1 MSVKSNTQPSPYPEG
16 ADLDRFVQRRNTSG
30 SIWMYVFLAATC
42 MGIIALAALLYNI
55 INGAFGL
62 VAVQNQADPSAL
74 VQKVQEEKMLS
85 ASNTVSS
92 EDDNDLVAG
101 IAGNINA
108 IGFFGYAYYQANQD
122 KLQALSVEGVMP
134 SAQTAESGEYP
145 IARPIFIYSAAQ
157 IMQSKPQVA
166 DFINYYLAH
175 VNEEIDDV
183 GYFPASAEGLNR
195 AIENWRKATGLEEEA
210 TLPLVNPA
218 QVEGDIVAAGSS
230 TVFPVTQRLIERFRA
245 DGYTGEITNELLGTT
260 AGFRQFCVEKKAD
273 IANASRAINSAE
285 RAACLKNQRAPVEFR
300 VGADAL
306 VVVVSKENEF
316 LANGTPGVTIE
327 QLRQIFTTA
336 EKWSDVDPSWPDT
349 LIERFIPGADS
360 GTLDFFTE
368 TIFGDIKLADLSKD
382 ELVTILQTAEDAQGR
397 KTLVSKGKLRQL
409 ESEQLF
415 YENKFLAYSSDKHAQ
430 ECAEANPP
438 ARCTLPPRDQANVYN
453 LVEELIVAPDVVK
466 SWSLVD
472 SLFRRA
478 PIEAEAPEEFPD
490 ATVEFRAWLTPQF
503 ITDPQSSA
511 PELAGVRTAFLGSLW
526 LIGITILIALP
537 IGVGAAIYLEEYATA
552 IGNPFLRRVNEII
565 QTNINNLAGVPSI
578 IYGMLG
584 LALFVR
590 VLELLTSGVAFG
602 AATDPTTAN
611 GRTIL
616 SAALTMALLILPLLI
631 INAQEAIRAVPQSL
645 RQAGMGLGATK
656 WQTIWAHVLPNAIP
670 GILTGSILSIS
681 RAIGETAPL
690 VVVGASTFI
699 TVDPSGPFSKFTALP
714 IQIYQWTARPQDEYR
729 NIAAAAS
736 IVLLVLLLSLNA
748 VAIIMRNRY
757 SMRKV

>member
-1 MSVKSNTQPSPYPEG
+1 MSVKSDTPPSSYPEG
-16 ADLDRFVQRRNTSG
+16 AALDRFVQKRNTTG
-30 SIWMYVFLAATC
+30 SIWLYVFLAATC
-42 MGIIALAALLYNI
+42 IGIIALAALLYNI
-55 INGAFGL
+55 VNSAFGL
-62 VAVQNQADPSAL
+62 VAVQNQVDPAGL
-74 VQKVQEEKMLS
+74 VLKVQEEKMLN
-85 ASNTVSS
+85 APNTLSS
-92 EDDNDLVAG
+92 EDDTELVAG
-101 IAGNINA
+101 IAGHPKA

-122 KLQALSVEGVMP
+122 KLQALSIEGVTP
-134 SAQTAESGEYP
+134 STQTAESGEYP
-145 IARPIFIYSAAQ
+145 IARPIFIYSAVQ

-166 DFINYYLAH
+166 AFINYYLTH
-175 VNEEIDDV
+175 VNEEIADV
-183 GYFPASAEGLNR
+183 GYFPMSQELLDQSKSNWLQVTGQDREASFPA
-195 AIENWRKATGLEEEA
+195 
-210 TLPLVNPA
+210 VNPA
-218 QVEGDIVAAGSS
+218 EVEGNIITAGSS
-230 TVFPVTQRLIERFRA
+230 TVYPLTQRLIDRFVAA
-245 DGYTGEITNELLGTT
+245 DYTGEITHELLGTT
-260 AGFRQFCVEKKAD
+260 AGFRRFCLEQKAD
-273 IANASRAINSAE
+273 IANASRIIKAGE
-285 RAACLKNQRAPVEFR
+285 RTACMKNQREPVEFR
-300 VGADAL
+300 VGSDAL
-306 VVVVSKENEF
+306 VVVVSKENTF
-316 LANGTPGVTIE
+316 LANGNLTLE

-336 EKWSDVDPSWPDT
+336 ENWSDVNPDWPNT
-349 LIERFIPGADS
+349 PIERFIPGADS

-368 TIFGDIKLADLSKD
+368 TIFADVTLADLSKD
-382 ELVTILQTAEDAQGR
+382 ELVNILLTTTDAQGR

-409 ESEQLF
+409 ESEQRF
-415 YENKFLAYSSDKHAQ
+415 YEDKFLAYSADKHAQ

-438 ARCTLPPRDQANVYN
+438 ARCALGSRDQADVLN
-453 LVEELIVAPDVVK
+453 LVEALVVAPDVVK

-472 SLFRRA
+472 SLFRREQ
-478 PIEAEAPEEFPD
+478 IEAEATEQYPD
-490 ATVEFRAWLTPQF
+490 APLEFRAWLTPQF

-511 PELAGVRTAFLGSLW
+511 PELAGVRTAILGSLW

-537 IGVGAAIYLEEYATA
+537 IGVGAAIYLEEYATT

-565 QTNINNLAGVPSI
+565 QTNISNLAGVPSI

-584 LALFVR
+584 LAVFVR
-590 VLELLTSGVAFG
+590 VLEPLTSGIAFG
-602 AATDPTTAN
+602 AVTDPTTAN

-616 SAALTMALLILPLLI
+616 SAALTMALLILPVLI